1 MGVYLNPGTEGFQE
15 SIRSEIY
22 VDKTELI
29 AFTNRKIGTE
39 QKYICVSRPR
49 RFGKSMTAKMLA
61 AYYGR
66 GYDSTELFS
75 DFAIRNSKDF
85 KTHLNQYHVI
95 LLNMQEFLSR
105 THGTDKMI
113 QLLQKS
119 VLRDL
124 LRTYPDIDY
133 LDQDDL
139 ISVLQDIYSE
149 YKIPFVFIID
159 EWDCIFREHKDHKDE
174 QKLYLDFLR
183 NFLKDKTYVALAYM
197 TGILPIKKYGT
208 HSALNMFD
216 EFSMTNPKQFAAYT
230 GFTEREVQS
239 LCEKYQMDF
248 DEIRRWYDG
257 YCFEGNRHIYSPR
270 SVISAMLSRCYDN
283 YWNQTETFEALRDY
297 LILNFDGL
305 RDLVTRLLA
314 GERKKI
320 NVGTFTNDM
329 TNLNSADDVL
339 TLLIHLGYLG
349 YDFTSQEVFIPNS
362 EVSTEFVNAIQSAGW
377 DEVIQMLNISD
388 TLLNAR
394 LSH

>member
-133 LDQDDL
+133 LDQDD
-139 ISVLQDIYSE
+139 
-149 YKIPFVFIID
+149 FF
-159 EWDCIFREHKDHKDE
+159 
-174 QKLYLDFLR
+174 
-183 NFLKDKTYVALAYM
+183 
-197 TGILPIKKYGT
+197 
-208 HSALNMFD
+208 
-216 EFSMTNPKQFAAYT
+216 
-230 GFTEREVQS
+230 QS
-239 LCEKYQMDF
+239 K
-248 DEIRRWYDG
+248 
-257 YCFEGNRHIYSPR
+257 
-270 SVISAMLSRCYDN
+270 
-283 YWNQTETFEALRDY
+283 
-297 LILNFDGL
+297 
-305 RDLVTRLLA
+305 
-314 GERKKI
+314 
-320 NVGTFTNDM
+320 
-329 TNLNSADDVL
+329 
-339 TLLIHLGYLG
+339 
-349 YDFTSQEVFIPNS
+349 
-362 EVSTEFVNAIQSAGW
+362 STEPI
-377 DEVIQMLNISD
+377 L
-388 TLLNAR
+388 R
-394 LSH
+394 